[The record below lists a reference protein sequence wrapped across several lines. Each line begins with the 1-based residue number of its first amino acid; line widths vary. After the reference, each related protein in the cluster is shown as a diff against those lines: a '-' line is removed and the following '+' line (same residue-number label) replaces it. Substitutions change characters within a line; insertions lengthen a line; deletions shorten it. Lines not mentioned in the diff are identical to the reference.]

1 MTDDFPSVKVTTDDT
16 SSVDRGPV
24 AYHLDDAEGPAG
36 ITEMQPVYVYVWE
49 DEIVDRRDELAAT
62 IEDLR
67 SAYVFAHGIEYVEA
81 LRPHVPL
88 SEDELSA
95 YVWLMGMGLWSSGID
110 SDEARQV
117 LYGDLDITDNMGE
130 GE

>member
-1 MTDDFPSVKVTTDDT
+1 MTDDFPGVKVTTDDT

-24 AYHLDDAEGPAG
+24 AYHLDDVESPAE
-36 ITEMQPVYVYVWE
+36 ITERQPVYVWE
-49 DEIVDRRDELAAT
+49 DEIADRRDELVST

-67 SAYVFAHGIEYVEA
+67 SAYVFAYGIEYVEA

-88 SEDELSA
+88 SEDELFA
-95 YVWLMGMGLWSSGID
+95 YVWLMGMGLWSSEID

-117 LYGDLDITDNMGE
+117 LHGVLDITNLGE
-130 GE
+130 RQ